1 MFCYEDELIYPV
13 YVSNEKF
20 ANCMNLMMIADENKL
35 HYFYIRDFNRFM
47 CNKIKY
53 KNKKHFCRYCL
64 QCFSSEGFDRT

>member
-35 HYFYIRDFNRFM
+35 HYFYIEILTDLCVIR
-47 CNKIKY
+47 
-53 KNKKHFCRYCL
+53 
-64 QCFSSEGFDRT
+64 